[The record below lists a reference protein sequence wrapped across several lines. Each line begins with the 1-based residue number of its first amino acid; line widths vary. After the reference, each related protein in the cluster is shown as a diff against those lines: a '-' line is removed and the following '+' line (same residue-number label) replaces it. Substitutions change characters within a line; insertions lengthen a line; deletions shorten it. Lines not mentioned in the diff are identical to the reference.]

1 MPGGKQHLYLHYTNP
16 IDSLVRSYKPCYIVI
31 KLKSRIGRP
40 GFFNANDRSRV
51 VVHLR
56 QSLKDFL
63 KIITSAYYF
72 IIERFNL
79 SISAVVISVFW
90 LVEFS
95 NTHHILYSNK
105 ITFVIYKSR

>member
-1 MPGGKQHLYLHYTNP
+1 M
-16 IDSLVRSYKPCYIVI
+16 I

-51 VVHLR
+51 VAHLW
-56 QSLKDFL
+56 QSLNGFYKV
-63 KIITSAYYF
+63 ITSAYYF

-95 NTHHILYSNK
+95 NTHHIMYSNI
-105 ITFVIYKSR
+105 ITFVTYKSR